1 MARTVTSPL
10 MLVLAAGVILPVLAS
25 CAAFDKS
32 RAILAPCRERPRVE
46 QALKRYFAAEMAGD
60 YDKVYQCLAPSSPY
74 RRTHSYQDFIRDMHS
89 SPVRIVE
96 YKLIDIYGL
105 RPNRDRRAYPAVE
118 CFAQVE
124 VEVIIY
130 FTDTS
135 QKSSCNYCF
144 TFIKEEGAWFKG

>member
-1 MARTVTSPL
+1 MCLVTLATVL
-10 MLVLAAGVILPVLAS
+10 L
-25 CAAFDKS
+25 AFDKP
-32 RAILAPCRERPRVE
+32 RAFLALWWERPRIE
-46 QALKRYFAAEMAGD
+46 HAIETYFAAEMARD

-74 RRTHSYQDFIRDMHS
+74 RRTHSYQDFIRDMRS

-96 YKLIDIYGL
+96 YKLLDIYGL
-105 RPNRDRRAYPAVE
+105 RPNRDLRAYPAVE